1 MVRWVMKKSPVKRT
15 LASPSCPARAAAS
28 LRLSSRDSQDVPRL
42 RRQQL
47 AADEVEVRQGEKAEG
62 ARQILG
68 DPAVAHL
75 GEAPQPLHHVERVL
89 AARPGPRPGPIDG
102 SPPRAQRLVG
112 SGGAAIHPIA
122 YARGLEGLPIRFLP
136 VRLVA

>member
-1 MVRWVMKKSPVKRT
+1 MTKSSVNQE
-15 LASPSCPARAAAS
+15 LASPSRPARVAGS
-28 LRLSSRDSQDVPRL
+28 VRLSAWDSQDVPRL

-47 AADEVEVRQGEKAEG
+47 AADQVEVRQCEEAQG

-89 AARPGPRPGPIDG
+89 AASPGPRPGPIDG
-102 SPPRAQRLVG
+102 SPQGILN
-112 SGGAAIHPIA
+112 
-122 YARGLEGLPIRFLP
+122 ARRGT
-136 VRLVA
+136 